1 MITMVKIECSDCSG
15 EGFEDIIGDC
25 DLPASM
31 CCGGC
36 VKTYK
41 CEECD
46 GNGFIYV
53 DEDEIDEY

>member
-1 MITMVKIECSDCSG
+1 MITMVKVECSDCSG
-15 EGFEDIIGDC
+15 EGFEEMVVC

-36 VKTYK
+36 TKMYK

-46 GNGFIYV
+46 GNGYV
-53 DEDEIDEY
+53 YIDEDDLDEY